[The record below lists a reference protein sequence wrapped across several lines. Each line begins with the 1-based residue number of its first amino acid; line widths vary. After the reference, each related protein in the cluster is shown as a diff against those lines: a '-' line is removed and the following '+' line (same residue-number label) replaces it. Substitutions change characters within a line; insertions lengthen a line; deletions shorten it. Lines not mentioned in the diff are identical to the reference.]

1 MGYPQDPGNK
11 TEGTLPFRLF
21 ARSGKAAQPKE
32 GETMITVLAFA
43 IALSA
48 VFLLL
53 VGSRACVTVRARRA
67 PERSQGS
74 PGRYWVR

>member
-1 MGYPQDPGNK
+1 
-11 TEGTLPFRLF
+11 
-21 ARSGKAAQPKE
+21 
-32 GETMITVLAFA
+32 MITILAFA

-48 VFLLL
+48 VSLLL

-67 PERSQGS
+67 PERLQGN

>member
-1 MGYPQDPGNK
+1 
-11 TEGTLPFRLF
+11 
-21 ARSGKAAQPKE
+21 
-32 GETMITVLAFA
+32 MITVQAFA
-43 IALSA
+43 IAISA

-67 PERSQGS
+67 PERLQGS

>member
-1 MGYPQDPGNK
+1 MGYPQDPGN
-11 TEGTLPFRLF
+11 TTQATLPLRKG
-21 ARSGKAAQPKE
+21 A
-32 GETMITVLAFA
+32 TMITVLAFA

-48 VFLLL
+48 VLLLL

-67 PERSQGS
+67 PERLQGS